1 MMASREGPPPPPA
14 PGVEDAS
21 RSLPLREANYGV
33 PCGRHDDGR
42 ISIPCVGAARRA
54 VRGR

>member
-21 RSLPLREANYGV
+21 RSLPLREAAV
-33 PCGRHDDGR
+33 
-42 ISIPCVGAARRA
+42 AAA
-54 VRGR
+54 VVIAGDEASS